1 MGAQAQGRVKETVR
15 PFPFAREWC
24 IILGM
29 KGRYDINWLLAPL
42 LSVFAVGPLTRPGY
56 FWGAHDARHSVYF
69 LVEFDRAIRD
79 GVLYPRWMPDFNSGF
94 GYPFFNIYPPGA
106 FYLGEAFHLLGLD
119 FVTATKL
126 VFGLG
131 IILSGL
137 TMYLFARRLWGR
149 TGGLVAAVAYMYVPY
164 RLVDVY
170 VRGAQA
176 ESLVFAAFP
185 LALWAFDGIC
195 RAPSWRGVAIAAMSV
210 AAMMFCHYPLALFFL
225 VVLGFYVLAQ
235 CGIRPGDR
243 PWREW
248 LRPFG
253 HAGAAV
259 VLGLGL
265 SAVLLMPAILE
276 YSGVRTDQW
285 AGGYYDYRD
294 HFVEPFQLLAPEWG
308 FGTSVP
314 GPDDAMP
321 LQLGLVPVVLAT
333 LAVVWPGRKRGEAD
347 LEPGEETTPAVQR
360 RTMIFLATGMV
371 TATLLMLAVSAPVWD
386 ALRLASF
393 AQFPWRLLTFT
404 ALFLALLCGAL
415 PGRLSPVNQAP
426 GSNRTIAAA
435 APLLL
440 VIILGS
446 YPYLS
451 PQIIDPPEGPVSL
464 GGLMRFE
471 QSANEMTGMT
481 AWATAAKPPGWSPLA
496 DVFASGK
503 NVTEKVVRQGL
514 PEDARVTTT
523 RHSSVLDEVVVNTPR
538 AFTLR
543 FYTAY
548 YPGWQASLDGAP
560 VPIAI
565 WGDLGGMAVDV
576 PAGEHRLELRF
587 EDTWPRT
594 AGQVISGIS
603 LLAVGA
609 LLFVHRRRGYRG
621 VAFTTSCS
629 RHPKED
635 STGS

>member
-1 MGAQAQGRVKETVR
+1 
-15 PFPFAREWC
+15 
-24 IILGM
+24 M
-29 KGRYDINWLLAPL
+29 KGRWDINWLLVPL
-42 LSVFAVGPLTRPGY
+42 LSVFAVGPLTHPGY

-131 IILSGL
+131 IVLSGL

-149 TGGLVAAVAYMYVPY
+149 AGGLVAAVAYMYVPY

-176 ESLVFAAFP
+176 ESLIFAAFP
-185 LALWAFDGIC
+185 LAMWAFDDLC
-195 RAPSWRGVAIAAMSV
+195 RAPRWRGAAVAALSV

-225 VVLGFYVLAQ
+225 AVLGFYVLAR

-243 PWREW
+243 PIGRW
-248 LRPFG
+248 LRPYAM
-253 HAGAAV
+253 AGTAV
-259 VLGLGL
+259 MLGLGI
-265 SAVLLMPAILE
+265 SAVLLMPAVLE
-276 YSGVRTDQW
+276 YGGVRTDQW

-294 HFVEPFQLLAPEWG
+294 HFVEAFQLLAPGWG

-314 GPDDAMP
+314 GPDDTMP
-321 LQLGLVPVVLAT
+321 LQLGLVPLVLAA
-333 LAVVWPGRKRGEAD
+333 LAVVWPGRQMGGASPES
-347 LEPGEETTPAVQR
+347 GEEATAAVRR
-360 RTMIFLATGMV
+360 RTMVFLVGGLLTV
-371 TATLLMLAVSAPVWD
+371 TLLMLAISAPAWD
-386 ALRLASF
+386 VLRLASF

-415 PGRLSPVNQAP
+415 PERLNSVAGLP
-426 GSNRTIAAA
+426 GTRHVVTAA
-435 APLLL
+435 APLLVVL
-440 VIILGS
+440 ILGS

-503 NVTEKVVRQGL
+503 DVTEKVVRQDL
-514 PEDARVTTT
+514 PVDVQVATT
-523 RHSSVLDEVVVNTPR
+523 RHSSVLDDVMVKTPR

-548 YPGWQASLDGAP
+548 YPGWQARMDSAP
-560 VPIAI
+560 VPITI
-565 WGDLGGMAVDV
+565 WGDLGGMAVSV

-594 AGQVISGIS
+594 VGQVVSGVS
-603 LLAVGA
+603 LLLVCA
-609 LLFVHRRRGYRG
+609 LLIVRSRRGDDAVVIPRE
-621 VAFTTSCS
+621 
-629 RHPKED
+629 PDED
-635 STGS
+635 AT